1 MPPYYKCY
9 TTFATKSTF
18 FIGLLQ
24 LGLQQKTDGKQRGVN
39 QATFLHGEIFS
50 QINLSCLGGLQD
62 FLLVSLSDNLSG

>member
-1 MPPYYKCY
+1 MPLHCKCY
-9 TTFATKSTF
+9 TTFATMSTF

-24 LGLQQKTDGKQRGVN
+24 LGLQQKTDGKQRGSN

-62 FLLVSLSDNLSG
+62 FLLVSLSDDFAG